1 MPSRI
6 FRPAGAAAA
15 IWLDRQ
21 KPAVLLRLRVCKHQT
36 PNSRHVQLAC
46 LLCADLWKTLKAR
59 HERLMTVTCTCRP
72 RLVNERRLE
81 RCVWGSLL
89 SLVKNFACRPRVAP
103 TELRETVPPHTLKDT
118 RQTGSLRGHSRG
130 AARTRL
136 NLSILQ
142 TPRHVTKSAR
152 TPRPTPRRLRS
163 PQGPAEP
170 RASDR
175 DTKTPHMTRIDK
187 HRAPTH
193 TAQGSRLTPVT
204 SILVGRHPCNGARE
218 STERPPAS
226 PRPRAAGCTACA
238 APRSL
243 LSQRARGRHR
253 VHAGVRPGWPTPQG
267 GPLLRG
273 AARGGAP
280 SCGSTRRQA
289 GGPPASPR
297 ARPASRT
304 RGATCAAARSSDRCG
319 ARSASWSARRGR
331 ACT

>member
-1 MPSRI
+1 MPHADPES
-6 FRPAGAAAA
+6 
-15 IWLDRQ
+15 
-21 KPAVLLRLRVCKHQT
+21 HQR
-36 PNSRHVQLAC
+36 NSEKQYP
-46 LLCADLWKTLKAR
+46 
-59 HERLMTVTCTCRP
+59 P
-72 RLVNERRLE
+72 R
-81 RCVWGSLL
+81 W
-89 SLVKNFACRPRVAP
+89 A
-103 TELRETVPPHTLKDT
+103 HTLKDT

-170 RASDR
+170 CASDR

-243 LSQRARGRHR
+243 LSQRARSRHR

-267 GPLLRG
+267 GPLLRVVHSSG
-273 AARGGAP
+273 WSSP
-280 SCGSTRRQA
+280 QGS
-289 GGPPASPR
+289 SPR
-297 ARPASRT
+297 RRAVLRIDSSASR
-304 RGATCAAARSSDRCG
+304 
-319 ARSASWSARRGR
+319 RSACVTSRPTRFSNSRRHLR
-331 ACT
+331 SRSKF